1 MPSGET
7 TAVVTTRRRLRT
19 RRRGLA
25 LRRIRAVLA
34 GGLVLGVGATVTL
47 ASWNDGEYATGT
59 FTAGRFDVV
68 GSINGTTFAS
78 HATAGTAIAM
88 TFAAAADAAALAP
101 GKTVYALFSVK
112 TANPSVAGTV
122 KLTASTY
129 AAGTLADYLTY
140 GVKTVTAAQCAS
152 ATDYAAAGSTVV
164 IADGSALNTSAAG
177 SQTVTANGGNQVNYC
192 FAITMPS
199 TVGNGAQ
206 GLALTQTWQFVATSS

>member
-1 MPSGET
+1 MRSGEGT
-7 TAVVTTRRRLRT
+7 IVVPTRRRRRA

-34 GGLVLGVGATVTL
+34 GGLVLGVGATMTL

-59 FTAGRFDVV
+59 FTAGKFDVV
-68 GSINGTTFAS
+68 GSINGTSFAS
-78 HATAGTAIAM
+78 HATVGTAIAM
-88 TFAAAADAAALAP
+88 TFAPTADAAALAP

-112 TANPSVAGTV
+112 TTNPSVAGTV

-152 ATDYAAAGSTVV
+152 AADYSAAGSTVV
-164 IADGSALNTSAAG
+164 IADGAALSTSAVG
-177 SQTVTANGGNQVNYC
+177 SQALSANGGNQVNYC

-206 GLALTQTWQFVATSS
+206 NLALTQTWQFAATSS